1 MKYSFIIPTY
11 NRKEYLKRSLEA
23 LNDLSGHTN
32 DDYEAVVVDDG
43 SSEEV
48 LEYIR
53 GVNRSY
59 LLNYIY
65 LERCEDSCRSRT
77 RNYGIAAARGKYVVF
92 IDNDILVNGNHLVEL
107 DRYFNVSDN
116 LVIIGTRIDCLPE
129 AIEKTDIK
137 ELRDRATREA
147 DPTILDLRH
156 LALNSLSYN
165 LPAHKYPWMQ
175 TLTCNLAVP
184 RKLLLA
190 AGGFDENFKK
200 WGYEDI
206 ELGYR
211 LHKAGARFMFNGRI
225 EVLHQSHP
233 LAAQGENN
241 YAYFVQKCQELLKE
255 IDYTTLFSLQGLST
269 NDPGILATF
278 RNYRGEIRRRES
290 VEFRSA
296 PELENVKK
304 KILKLTKEKKCEVIV
319 IDYCENTDLDVWLQM
334 LNVKNAVLSY
344 FPATFTFSAETIT
357 AIIENI
363 VLKKMK
369 P

>member
-23 LNDLSGHTN
+23 LNDLSGHTG

-53 GVNRSY
+53 GVNRRY
-59 LLNYIY
+59 PLNYIY

-92 IDNDILVNGNHLVEL
+92 IDNDIVVNGNHLAEL

-116 LVIIGTRIDCLPE
+116 LVIIGTRIDCPPE
-129 AIEKTDIK
+129 RIEHTDIK
-137 ELRDRATREA
+137 ELRDSATREA
-147 DPTILDLRH
+147 HPTILDLRH

-165 LPAHKYPWMQ
+165 LSAHKYPWMNA
-175 TLTCNLAVP
+175 LTCNIAIP
-184 RKLLLA
+184 RKLLLEA
-190 AGGFDENFKK
+190 EGFDENFKK

-211 LHKAGARFMFNGRI
+211 LHKAGARFVFNSRI
-225 EVLHQSHP
+225 ELFHQSHP
-233 LAAQGENN
+233 RAAQGENN
-241 YAYFVQKCQELLKE
+241 YTYYVQKCQELLKE
-255 IDYTTLFSLQGLST
+255 IDYATLFSLQGLST
-269 NDPGILATF
+269 KDPGILATF
-278 RNYRGEIRRRES
+278 RNYQGEIHRQEFIELHREAELES
-290 VEFRSA
+290 VQ
-296 PELENVKK
+296 K
-304 KILKLTKEKKCEVIV
+304 KILKLAKKKRCEVIV
-319 IDYCENTDLDVWLQM
+319 MDFCENTDLDVWIQM
-334 LNVKNAVLSY
+334 LDPKNVIISY
-344 FPATFTFSAETIT
+344 FPQTFTFTNATAN

-363 VLKKMK
+363 VLKKEGF
-369 P
+369 